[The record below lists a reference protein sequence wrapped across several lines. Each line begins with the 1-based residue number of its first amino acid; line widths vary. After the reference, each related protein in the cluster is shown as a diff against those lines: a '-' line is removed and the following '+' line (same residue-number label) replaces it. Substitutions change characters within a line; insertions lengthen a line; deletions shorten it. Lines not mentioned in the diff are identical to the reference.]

1 MRAWKPKLLIP
12 FFCPQSDEAQ
22 VTIKWLWLGKK
33 NNLVLG
39 LISNIKYYAKCVI
52 AIFSVIEIIHNSS
65 NFKYE
70 VACAFFHKMKGN
82 ACIGYEYPYRISANS
97 FLEA

>member
-39 LISNIKYYAKCVI
+39 KKYNMVSGLISNSMRNMYLRF
-52 AIFSVIEIIHNSS
+52 FSVSEILQNSS
-65 NFKYE
+65 DFQVNGRE
-70 VACAFFHKMKGN
+70 
-82 ACIGYEYPYRISANS
+82 IS
-97 FLEA
+97 E